1 MWRKDNKKIDSI
13 EKVPEDAVG
22 FIYCISDLTTG
33 KSYIGKKSLF
43 HWKTVGIKRYNEL
56 KQEGIKVARHK
67 NKKKSKKG
75 SPVWVHKAR
84 LESDWLMYTGSNQEL
99 NQAIEDGNSIEKE
112 IWGFATCEKQ
122 LTFLELEALIKMDVL
137 REPDKFYNGNI
148 LGKFFPADVNC
159 NK

>member
-1 MWRKDNKKIDSI
+1 MWRKDNKKIDSLDKI
-13 EKVPEDAVG
+13 PEGVIG
-22 FIYCISDLTTG
+22 FVYCITDLTTN
-33 KSYIGKKSLF
+33 KSYIGKKNLF
-43 HWKTVGIKRYNEL
+43 HWKVVGVKRYNEL
-56 KQEGIKVARHK
+56 KIEGVQVARHK

-84 LESDWLMYTGSNQEL
+84 MESDWLLYTGSNEEL
-99 NQAIEDGNSIEKE
+99 NKAIENGNTIEKE
-112 IWGFATCEKQ
+112 IWDFAVCEKQ

-159 NK
+159 SK